1 LNLFRLIDILLFTI
15 ERIRQHLLLV
25 LWVVVGLSVATT
37 LALSLPLYVDSVYS
51 DILNTRLDE
60 PPYNFRFRYL
70 GAWNG
75 NITAEDMTNASA
87 AIQQGFTR
95 QIGLDVIQNVKYVRG
110 GSWQVR
116 TETNQPLGTYG
127 ISFLNGSEDKYEIVQ
142 GEWPPQVPWEEGQ
155 PYPALLPETALYS
168 AGINVGDI
176 LIAQR
181 AGTQPAQVQ
190 IVAMWRPYNNDDP
203 AWVFPPKFFDNV
215 LLTEEDNLW
224 KMLESTQGQNPID
237 EVAWQ
242 LIFDGSELRTA
253 EIDSLIK
260 SIEIGVRDVDIVLP
274 GVRQD
279 VAPTENLIAFSEE
292 VNALSLQ
299 LFIIILPV
307 GGLVLYFVS
316 LVANLLVSRQQSEDV
331 KLRSR
336 GMSRSN
342 VLWIHIQMWLVL
354 VGIALGVGIVV
365 SPYIVRLVG
374 QTISFLEID
383 STAPILAVTFT
394 PEAVVTGAVTGLIAA
409 SSGLF
414 LAWKTTRQNINSFRQ
429 ASVRGGKA
437 WWQKA
442 YLDLLILLPAG
453 YVLYN
458 LNQEGGLS
466 TNADTPFSDPLTF
479 IGPTLFALGATL
491 LFLRLLP
498 MVLGLFARML
508 SYTRNMTL
516 LMALRELTRSEGRYR
531 GALLMMAFTLSLTGF
546 TASMASTIDRS
557 LVDSINYAVGADLVI
572 VTASDA
578 QTDTGTDD
586 SGAAALTVTG
596 YNAPPIQDLRSIE
609 DLYAVSRFGA
619 YTGRLV
625 VRSSRLDGQ
634 IIGIDRAD
642 IAAVTRWRE
651 DYATDEIGALFN
663 QLAGNRTGVLLDR
676 NTVEELSIAI
686 GQEVTLQVQALGSW
700 YETRVPVIDVF
711 DYFPTT
717 DPREGFILITNI
729 DPLFEVVGTELPQNV
744 WLGLKDGVTVDEIRA
759 QVGELNFPVLR
770 WLDPEETLRVAQAQ
784 PARRGVL
791 GFLSVGFVASIVL
804 TLIGTIIQ
812 STASFRAQSAQ
823 IGTLRAMGLG
833 GIAVLIYMILLQG
846 MIAVSGILS
855 GTSIGVLTTLL
866 YLPLL
871 DFSGGLPPYLVRVA
885 WEEII
890 LVYSVF
896 AGVLF
901 FVTLFISLALSR
913 EQLSQV
919 VKLGDT

>member
-1 LNLFRLIDILLFTI
+1 MFRLIDTLLFTI

-25 LWVVVGLSVATT
+25 LWVIVGLSVATT

-60 PPYNFRFRYL
+60 PQYNFRFRYL

-75 NITAEDMTNASA
+75 NITTDDVTNASA
-87 AIQQGFTR
+87 AVQQGFVR
-95 QIGLDVIQNVKYVRG
+95 QIGLDVIQNVQYVRG

-116 TETNQPLGTYG
+116 TQNNQPLGTYG
-127 ISFLNGSEDKYEIVQ
+127 VSYLHGADHKYEIVQ
-142 GEWPPQVPWEEGQ
+142 GEWPPPEPWQEGE
-155 PYPALLPETALYS
+155 PYPVLVPETALYNS
-168 AGINVGDI
+168 GVNIGDI

-181 AGTQPAQVQ
+181 AGTQPAQVEV
-190 IVAMWRPYNNDDP
+190 VAMWRPINENDP
-203 AWVFPPKFFDNV
+203 AWIFPPKFFDLV
-215 LLTEEDNLW
+215 LLVEEDNLW
-224 KMLESTQGQNPID
+224 KMLETTQGQNPID
-237 EVAWQ
+237 EAAWQ

-253 EIDSLIK
+253 EIDSLIAN
-260 SIEIGVRDVDIVLP
+260 IQTGVRDVDIVLP

-316 LVANLLVSRQQSEDV
+316 LVANLLVSRQQGEDV

-336 GMSRSN
+336 GMSRSG
-342 VLWIHIQMWLVL
+342 VLWIHIQMWLLL
-354 VGIALGVGIVV
+354 VGTALAVGIFV
-365 SPYIVRLVG
+365 SPYVVRLVG

-383 STAPILAVTFT
+383 PTAPVLDITFT
-394 PEAVVTGAVTGLIAA
+394 SEAIITGAITGLIAA

-414 LAWKTTRQNINSFRQ
+414 LAWRTTRQNINSFRQ
-429 ASVRGGKA
+429 QRVRGGKA

-442 YLDLLILLPAG
+442 YLDVLILLPAG
-453 YVLYN
+453 YVLYT
-458 LNQEGGLS
+458 LNQQGGL
-466 TNADTPFSDPLTF
+466 TTAADSPFSDPLTF
-479 IGPTLFALGATL
+479 IGPTLFALGSTL

-498 MVLGLFARML
+498 MFLGVIARIL
-508 SYTRNMTL
+508 SYTTNMTL

-557 LVDSINYAVGADLVI
+557 LVDSINYSIGADLVI
-572 VTASDA
+572 VTAADA
-578 QTDTGTDD
+578 QTDSTTDD
-586 SGAAALTVTG
+586 TGAASLTVTG
-596 YNAPPIQDLRSIE
+596 YNAPPIQDLRSID
-609 DLYAVSRFGA
+609 DLYAVSRFGK

-625 VRSSRLDGQ
+625 VRSSRVDGQ
-634 IIGIDRAD
+634 VIGVDRAD

-651 DYATDEIGALFN
+651 DYATEDIGSLFN
-663 QLAGNRTGVLLDR
+663 ELAGNRTGVLLDR
-676 NTVEELSIAI
+676 NTVEELGVAI
-686 GQEVTLQVQALGSW
+686 GQELTLQVQALGSW
-700 YETRVPVIDVF
+700 YETSVPVIDVF

-717 DPREGFILITNI
+717 DPREGFVLITNI
-729 DPLFEVVGTELPQNV
+729 DPLFETVGTELPQNV
-744 WLGLKDGVTVDEIRA
+744 WLALDDGADVNEVKQEIRD
-759 QVGELNFPVLR
+759 VNFPVLR
-770 WLDPEETLRVAQAQ
+770 WQDPESALREAQAQ
-784 PARRGVL
+784 PGRRGVL

-823 IGTLRAMGLG
+823 LGTLRAMGMG
-833 GIAVLIYMILLQG
+833 GVSVGVYMILLQG
-846 MIAVSGILS
+846 MIAASGILS

-885 WEEII
+885 WDEII

-901 FVTLFISLALSR
+901 FVTLFISLLLSR

-919 VKLGDT
+919 VKLGDV

>member
-1 LNLFRLIDILLFTI
+1 MFRLIDTLLFTI
-15 ERIRQHLLLV
+15 ERIRQHLTLV
-25 LWVVVGLSVATT
+25 LWVIVGLSVATT

-51 DILNTRLDE
+51 DILDSRLAD

-75 NITAEDMTNASA
+75 NITTDDVTNASA
-87 AIQQGFTR
+87 AVQQGFVR
-95 QIGLDVIQNVKYVRG
+95 QLGLDVSQNVQYVRG

-116 TETNQPLGTYG
+116 TQSNQPLGTYG
-127 ISFLNGSEDKYEIVQ
+127 MSFLHGAENHYEIIQ
-142 GEWPPQVPWEEGQ
+142 GEWPPEEPWEEGQ
-155 PYPALLPETALYS
+155 PYPVLAPETALYT
-168 AGINVGDI
+168 AGVNIGDT

-190 IVAMWRPYNNDDP
+190 VVAFWRPINASDP
-203 AWVFPPKFFDNV
+203 AWIFPPKFFDLV
-215 LLTEEDNLW
+215 LIVEEANLW
-224 KMLESTQGQNPID
+224 KMLETTQGQNPID
-237 EVAWQ
+237 EAAWQ
-242 LIFDGSELRTA
+242 LVFDGSELRTA
-253 EIDSLIK
+253 EIDGLIAN
-260 SIEIGVRDVDIVLP
+260 INTGVRDVDIVLP

-279 VAPTENLIAFSEE
+279 VAPTESLIAFSEE

-299 LFIIILPV
+299 LFIIIMPV

-316 LVANLLVSRQQSEDV
+316 LVANLLVSRQQGEDV

-336 GMSRSN
+336 GMSRSG
-342 VLWIHIQMWLVL
+342 VLLIHIQMWLLL
-354 VGIALGVGIVV
+354 VGIALAIGIFV
-365 SPYIVRLVG
+365 SPYVVRLVG
-374 QTISFLEID
+374 QTISFLEVDI
-383 STAPILAVTFT
+383 SAPVLDITFT
-394 PEAVVTGAVTGLIAA
+394 GEAIITGAVTGLIAA

-414 LAWKTTRQNINSFRQ
+414 LAWRTTRQNINSFRQ
-429 ASVRGGKA
+429 QSARGGKA
-437 WWQKA
+437 WWQKS
-442 YLDLLILLPAG
+442 YLDLLILIPAG
-453 YVLYN
+453 YVLYT
-458 LNQEGGLS
+458 LNQQGGL
-466 TNADTPFSDPLTF
+466 TTAADSPFSDPLTF

-498 MVLGLFARML
+498 IFLSIFARIL

-557 LVDSINYAVGADLVI
+557 LVDSINYAIGADLVI
-572 VTASDA
+572 VTAADA
-578 QTDTGTDD
+578 QTDTATDD
-586 SGAAALTVTG
+586 TGAATLTVTG
-596 YNAPPIQDLRSIE
+596 YNAPPIQDLRSID
-609 DLYAVSRFGA
+609 DLYAVSRFGS

-634 IIGIDRAD
+634 VIGIDRAD
-642 IAAVTRWRE
+642 ISAVTRWRE
-651 DYATDEIGALFN
+651 DYATDSIGELFN

-717 DPREGFILITNI
+717 DPREGFVLITNI
-729 DPLFEVVGTELPQNV
+729 DPLFELVGTELPQNV
-744 WLGLKDGVTVDEIRA
+744 WLAIESGAKVRDIQEQI
-759 QVGELNFPVLR
+759 GELNFPVLR
-770 WLDPEETLRVAQAQ
+770 WLDPEATLRQAQAE
-784 PARRGVL
+784 PGRRGVL

-823 IGTLRAMGLG
+823 LGTLRAMGMGSFSVGL
-833 GIAVLIYMILLQG
+833 YMVLLQG
-846 MIAVSGILS
+846 MMATSGILS
-855 GTSIGVLTTLL
+855 GTSIGVMTTLL

-885 WEEII
+885 WEDII

-901 FVTLFISLALSR
+901 FVTLFISLLLSR

-919 VKLGDT
+919 VKLGDV

>member
-1 LNLFRLIDILLFTI
+1 MFRLIDTLLFTI

-25 LWVVVGLSVATT
+25 VWVIVGLSVATT

-51 DILNTRLDE
+51 DILDTRLSN

-75 NITAEDMTNASA
+75 NITQEDITNASA
-87 AIQQGFTR
+87 SIQQGFVR
-95 QIGLDVIQNVKYVRG
+95 QIGLEVEKNVQYVRA

-116 TETNQPLGTYG
+116 TQTNQPLGTYG
-127 ISFLNGSEDKYEIVQ
+127 ISMLTGAESQYEIIA
-142 GEWPPQVPWEEGQ
+142 GEWPPAEPWEEGQ
-155 PYPALLPETALYS
+155 PYPVLAPETALYS
-168 AGINVGDI
+168 SGVNVGDI

-181 AGTQPAQVQ
+181 AGVPAVQVQ
-190 IVAMWRPYNNDDP
+190 VVAMWRATNAEDP
-203 AWVFPPKFFDNV
+203 SWIFPPKFFDLV
-215 LLTEEDNLW
+215 LLTEPDLLW
-224 KMLESTQGQNPID
+224 TMVEGLQGQGAID
-237 EVAWQ
+237 EGAWQ

-253 EIDSLIK
+253 EIDDLIRN
-260 SIEIGVRDVDIVLP
+260 IQTGVRDVDIVLP

-279 VAPTENLIAFSEE
+279 VAPTESLIAFSEE
-292 VNALSLQ
+292 VSQLSLQ

-316 LVANLLVSRQQSEDV
+316 LVANLLVSRQQAEDV

-336 GMSRSN
+336 GMSRTG
-342 VLWIHIQMWLVL
+342 VLWIHIQMWLML
-354 VGIALGVGIVV
+354 VGIALAVGIFA
-365 SPYIVRLVG
+365 SPYVVRIVG
-374 QTISFLEID
+374 QTISFLELD
-383 STAPILAVTFT
+383 FSAPVLDVTFT
-394 PEAVVTGAVTGLIAA
+394 SEAILTGAVTGLIAA

-414 LAWKTTRQNINSFRQ
+414 LAWRTTRQNINSFRQ
-429 ASVRGGKA
+429 QSARGGKA
-437 WWQKA
+437 WWQRT

-453 YVLYN
+453 YVLYT
-458 LNQEGGLS
+458 LNQQGGL
-466 TNADTPFSDPLTF
+466 TAEADSPFSDPLTF

-491 LFLRLLP
+491 LFLRILP
-498 MVLGLFARML
+498 ILLGLIARVL

-557 LVDSINYAVGADLVI
+557 LVDSINYSIGADLVV
-572 VTASDA
+572 VTAADA
-578 QTDTGTDD
+578 QTDSGTDS
-586 SGAAALTVTG
+586 SGAATLTVVG
-596 YNAPPIQDLRSIE
+596 YNAPPIQELRSLD
-609 DLYAVSRFGA
+609 DLHAVSRFGS
-619 YTGRLV
+619 YTARLV
-625 VRSSRLDGQ
+625 VRSSRKDGKV
-634 IIGIDRAD
+634 IGVDRAD

-651 DYATDEIGALFN
+651 DYADSDIGVLFN
-663 QLAGNRTGVLLDR
+663 ELAGNRTGVLLDR
-676 NTVEELSIAI
+676 KTVEELSIAI

-717 DPREGFILITNI
+717 DPRAGFIMITNI
-729 DPLFEVVGTELPQNV
+729 DPLFELVGTELPQNV
-744 WLGLKDGVTVDEIRA
+744 WLSLSQGAEVSDVQTQIR
-759 QVGELNFPVLR
+759 ELGFPVLR
-770 WLDPEETLRVAQAQ
+770 WQDPEATLRLAQAE
-784 PARRGVL
+784 PGRRGVL

-823 IGTLRAMGLG
+823 LGTLRAMGLSG
-833 GIAVLIYMILLQG
+833 FAVGIYMVLLQG
-846 MIAVSGILS
+846 MIATSGILS
-855 GTSIGVLTTLL
+855 GTSIGVMTTLF

-885 WEEII
+885 WSEII
-890 LVYSVF
+890 IVYSVF
-896 AGVLF
+896 AGTLF
-901 FVTLFISLALSR
+901 FVTLFISLLLSR

-919 VKLGDT
+919 VKLGEV